1 MKTKTN
7 TFLISGGIAVI
18 AVSFVGDGIYTMQ
31 KQQMFD
37 QIGICAMT
45 KIDNI
50 PVNDTN
56 MKDKAN
62 ALYEL
67 ETTDRER
74 WKSIKQECVNSN
86 YEFYYYVWPWVSY
99 ALLIAGII
107 LVIIAVVMVIK
118 DRRSTRR
125 EQLNQRQQQ

>member
-1 MKTKTN
+1 MNQKNRNKI
-7 TFLISGGIAVI
+7 FLISGTAMI

-31 KQQMFD
+31 EQQMFN

-74 WKSIKQECVNSN
+74 WESIKQECVNSN
-86 YEFYYYVWPWVSY
+86 YEFYYYYVWPW
-99 ALLIAGII
+99 
-107 LVIIAVVMVIK
+107 
-118 DRRSTRR
+118 
-125 EQLNQRQQQ
+125 